1 MYTMSDNF
9 SCLYSSSWSWLSLNT
24 FSLQWLQ
31 CLVCPLEYCPPHPA
45 DTSQPNPHRNTVE
58 LLNYVIYAPTIWK
71 CKDTFPKNLNCYFVY
86 ASLSDVFLPGSCLL
100 SSVRLSEPITAKPR
114 SPLVFWFVEL
124 AQSLLRSF
132 LFPVES
138 LTGSVNCKMI
148 GYCPSHENIMVY
160 LLV

>member
-1 MYTMSDNF
+1 MSDNF

-58 LLNYVIYAPTIWK
+58 LLNYVIYAPTIWIWK

-86 ASLSDVFLPGSCLL
+86 ASLSDVFLPGSCYSACCRLL
-100 SSVRLSEPITAKPR
+100 DCQNQSQQSQDPR
-114 SPLVFWFVEL
+114 WCSDLLNWHRVYWEVFY
-124 AQSLLRSF
+124 F
-132 LFPVES
+132 L
-138 LTGSVNCKMI
+138 
-148 GYCPSHENIMVY
+148 
-160 LLV
+160 